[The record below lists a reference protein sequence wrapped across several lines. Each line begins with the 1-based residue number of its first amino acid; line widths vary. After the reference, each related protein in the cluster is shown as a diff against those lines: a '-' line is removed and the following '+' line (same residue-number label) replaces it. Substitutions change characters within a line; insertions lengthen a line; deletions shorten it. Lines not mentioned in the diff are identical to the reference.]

1 MSFYKSRRVELVW
14 KTAGGGG
21 SHRHWRG
28 STFPAPRPPLLC
40 TPRQGYKLTCTGEET
55 VLQRSQGSY
64 SDSLGWGRLSNS
76 RVLSVWAALRSSSGE
91 VCFPPPAGHPPAP
104 ESSSRIPPG
113 WAQGHVAPRLTGV
126 PLSKPIPTRP
136 AASWPQLLRVPDEG
150 PLGSPGAFTRPLG
163 STSWQARASGTAP
176 APKGKVPCGNVSPEL
191 LYWARTMESVKRS
204 RVFVKRL

>member
-1 MSFYKSRRVELVW
+1 MSFYKSRCVELVW

-91 VCFPPPAGHPPAP
+91 VCFPPAGHPPAP
-104 ESSSRIPPG
+104 RKLLSDPAWLGAGPRGSPPHG
-113 WAQGHVAPRLTGV
+113 CAPLQTDPDPPRSVLA
-126 PLSKPIPTRP
+126 
-136 AASWPQLLRVPDEG
+136 AASAC
-150 PLGSPGAFTRPLG
+150 PG
-163 STSWQARASGTAP
+163 
-176 APKGKVPCGNVSPEL
+176 
-191 LYWARTMESVKRS
+191 
-204 RVFVKRL
+204 

>member
-1 MSFYKSRRVELVW
+1 MSFYKSRCVELVW

-91 VCFPPPAGHPPAP
+91 VCFPPRDPP
-104 ESSSRIPPG
+104 PPRK
-113 WAQGHVAPRLTGV
+113 A
-126 PLSKPIPTRP
+126 
-136 AASWPQLLRVPDEG
+136 
-150 PLGSPGAFTRPLG
+150 PLGSRLVG
-163 STSWQARASGTAP
+163 SRATWLPASRVCPSPNRSRP
-176 APKGKVPCGNVSPEL
+176 APQPPGRSFCVSRMRGRLAPLAPSLGPSGQLPGKQELQALLLPRKGRCPVGTCPQSCSTGH
-191 LYWARTMESVKRS
+191 
-204 RVFVKRL
+204 RLWSL